1 VQSYDEVREK
11 RKQCPGCQ
19 IAYAAPLCWSQV
31 ARQFLKRAREHQR
44 KKDANLSQLA
54 QEILVAERGEL
65 LTKDQQGSHKHPLV
79 CDVEAFLQRLTEA
92 TDRRNRRRDAIE
104 REVYKDVTF
113 QPNLNRKS
121 ELELK
126 RRGEDED
133 DIDLDDELV
142 SVMSADPVK
151 DFLLRYEQD
160 MEDRRRRMPQK
171 YRSKEQRREGN
182 QEAKQG
188 SNSPKRLIR
197 F

>member
-1 VQSYDEVREK
+1 
-11 RKQCPGCQ
+11 
-19 IAYAAPLCWSQV
+19 
-31 ARQFLKRAREHQR
+31 
-44 KKDANLSQLA
+44 
-54 QEILVAERGEL
+54 
-65 LTKDQQGSHKHPLV
+65 V